1 MRPLVGYRIGCLAF
15 LLSTFSISVTAA
27 DWQQFRGPGGQG
39 ASTEKGIPA
48 RFSADEN
55 VAWKKELPGPGASS
69 PIVVGDRVIVTSYS
83 GYGRDV
89 EKAGEME
96 DLRLWVVAMRASDG
110 ESLWK
115 REISPRLPESEEV
128 RDHGYA
134 APTPASDGKAIFAF
148 FGKSGVIKLSL
159 DGDILWQKTVGDETH
174 GWGCGTSPV
183 LYDNLVIVNASVES
197 GSLVALDKGTGNEV
211 WRAPGMRESWNTPH
225 LVELEGGKKE
235 LVVSVQGWILGF
247 DPATGRELWRAKG
260 IDDYVCPSV
269 VSKDG
274 IVYATGGR
282 SSRVVAVRAGGRGNV
297 TSSHRLWEARTG
309 ANVSSPV
316 IHDGHLYG
324 VSDRTPV
331 AYCVRLSDGEV
342 VFSERVNVQPYASS
356 VLIDGKLFVV
366 TRREGVLVLAAKPA
380 FEVIARNRLDD
391 RTTFDASPAVADGK
405 LFVRSNRHLWAIS
418 DKRRASE

>member
-15 LLSTFSISVTAA
+15 LLSTFSIPVTAA

-134 APTPASDGKAIFAF
+134 APTPAS
-148 FGKSGVIKLSL
+148 
-159 DGDILWQKTVGDETH
+159 
-174 GWGCGTSPV
+174 
-183 LYDNLVIVNASVES
+183 
-197 GSLVALDKGTGNEV
+197 
-211 WRAPGMRESWNTPH
+211 
-225 LVELEGGKKE
+225 
-235 LVVSVQGWILGF
+235 
-247 DPATGRELWRAKG
+247 
-260 IDDYVCPSV
+260 
-269 VSKDG
+269 
-274 IVYATGGR
+274 
-282 SSRVVAVRAGGRGNV
+282 
-297 TSSHRLWEARTG
+297 
-309 ANVSSPV
+309 
-316 IHDGHLYG
+316 
-324 VSDRTPV
+324 
-331 AYCVRLSDGEV
+331 
-342 VFSERVNVQPYASS
+342 
-356 VLIDGKLFVV
+356 
-366 TRREGVLVLAAKPA
+366 
-380 FEVIARNRLDD
+380 
-391 RTTFDASPAVADGK
+391 
-405 LFVRSNRHLWAIS
+405 
-418 DKRRASE
+418 